1 MLDSASACIA
11 AVRLLNL
18 KCLAP
23 ALEKRFLEREAILIR
38 YDQFMYTR
46 CAGTQKSLF
55 LWIPMILCGV
65 WGVESL

>member
-1 MLDSASACIA
+1 MYCICIA

-23 ALEKRFLEREAILIR
+23 TLEKRFLDREAILIR

-46 CAGTQKSLF
+46 CTGAHKSLL
-55 LWIPMILCGV
+55 LWIPMILWGV
-65 WGVESL
+65 WVVESL